1 MTVSS
6 SCVLVTVT
14 GRHSQTQRSCQL
26 VLMQEDQELHVCL
39 HVWIMMC
46 LCHQSLSWVL
56 RVSQQLFWMLTRTPT
71 SCFTSLSFWCL
82 WTLVFLLWAHL
93 DKNTFL
99 CLAPASL
106 WLTGSVLSMSFF
118 VSCCVSCLWTNT
130 SVSAEDLVPS
140 TCPYRTSRCLFSLN
154 AAPGPSTCCICAVC
168 SVSWET

>member
-6 SCVLVTVT
+6 SCVIVTVT

-39 HVWIMMC
+39 SVWIMMC

-99 CLAPASL
+99 CLAPASF
-106 WLTGSVLSMSFF
+106 WLTGSVLSMS
-118 VSCCVSCLWTNT
+118 CT
-130 SVSAEDLVPS
+130 SLFPAVFPVCGQTRVFQL
-140 TCPYRTSRCLFSLN
+140 RTWFLPPVHTGHHAVFSL
-154 AAPGPSTCCICAVC
+154 
-168 SVSWET
+168 